1 MSHALKIDSA
11 QDREFQ
17 ADRLAEA
24 IACLWLDGSRQQT
37 EAAAMLSRIV
47 THDEPRIPNEHE
59 VRGFLKGAV
68 RGALVQAPPPKK
80 SAIQRV
86 ADYLFRWDD

>member
-1 MSHALKIDSA
+1 MSHALRIDSA
-11 QDREFQ
+11 QEREFQ

-24 IACLWLDGSRQQT
+24 VAALWLDGSRQQT
-37 EAAAMLSRIV
+37 EAAVMLSRIV

-68 RGALVQAPPPKK
+68 RGALVKAPPPPK
-80 SAIQRV
+80 SVLRRIT
-86 ADYLFRWDD
+86 DYLTKWDD